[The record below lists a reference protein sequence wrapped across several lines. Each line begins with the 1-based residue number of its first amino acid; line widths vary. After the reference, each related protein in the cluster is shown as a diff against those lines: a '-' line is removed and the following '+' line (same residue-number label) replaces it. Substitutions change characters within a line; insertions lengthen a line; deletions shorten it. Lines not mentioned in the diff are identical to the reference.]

1 MSRPGKKVT
10 YKELDDRMTMFF
22 NRLLEVHQNMDYV
35 HTLIMK
41 YIKFSGNEP
50 EFLKFV
56 EKERDA
62 EEKKA
67 RENDSKSK

>member
-10 YKELDDRMTMFF
+10 YKELDDRMNMFF
-22 NRLLEVHQNMDYV
+22 NRLMEVHQNMDYV

-67 RENDSKSK
+67 REDDSKSE

>member
-10 YKELDDRMTMFF
+10 YKELDDRMTIFF
-22 NRLLEVHQNMDYV
+22 NRLMEVHQNMDYV

>member
-1 MSRPGKKVT
+1 
-10 YKELDDRMTMFF
+10 
-22 NRLLEVHQNMDYV
+22 
-35 HTLIMK
+35 MK

>member
-22 NRLLEVHQNMDYV
+22 NRLMEVHQNMDYV

-67 RENDSKSK
+67 RGNDSKSK

>member
-1 MSRPGKKVT
+1 MSKPGKKVT
-10 YKELDDRMTMFF
+10 YKELDDRMTIFF
-22 NRLLEVHQNMDYV
+22 NRLMEVHQNMDYV

-67 RENDSKSK
+67 REDEC

>member
-10 YKELDDRMTMFF
+10 YKELYDRMTMFF
-22 NRLLEVHQNMDYV
+22 NRLMEVHQNMDYV

>member
-1 MSRPGKKVT
+1 MSRPGKKIT

-22 NRLLEVHQNMDYV
+22 NRLMEVHQNMDYV

>member
-22 NRLLEVHQNMDYV
+22 NRLMEVHQNMDYV

-56 EKERDA
+56 EKERNA

>member
-1 MSRPGKKVT
+1 
-10 YKELDDRMTMFF
+10 
-22 NRLLEVHQNMDYV
+22 MDYV

>member
-22 NRLLEVHQNMDYV
+22 NRLMEVHQNMDYV

>member
-22 NRLLEVHQNMDYV
+22 NRLMEVHQNMDYV

-67 RENDSKSK
+67 REDDSKSE